1 MLFRSCLVI
10 ILMSGM
16 VPQSLA
22 RDPVDSKSPGRI
34 CIVVGAAGESEYG
47 ERFASWARALD
58 NSLGEI
64 TRKKI
69 GFIEGAALETLPQ
82 ESDRKQLADWI
93 SETEKVESGEER
105 WIIFFG
111 HGTHDGKS
119 SKMNLRGEDVSAS
132 ELRDLL
138 AKSTHRWVIVIC
150 SACSAP
156 FLNELSGADRI
167 VITATKSANESNFS
181 RFGESFS
188 SAFSDLEADL
198 DHDGAISLLEAFLVS
213 SRKTERYYAEKRLL
227 ATEHAMI
234 DDNGDKKGTGA
245 EFYNGLRIARRSE
258 GGELDG
264 MRAGQLWLIPPRNRL
279 DLTQKAMERVEEL
292 EAQVRSI
299 RGDKK
304 GMTEDEYYRKL
315 EILLTEIAHLLY
327 AGKE

>member
-1 MLFRSCLVI
+1 M
-10 ILMSGM
+10 
-16 VPQSLA
+16 
-22 RDPVDSKSPGRI
+22 
-34 CIVVGAAGESEYG
+34 
-47 ERFASWARALD
+47 
-58 NSLGEI
+58 
-64 TRKKI
+64 
-69 GFIEGAALETLPQ
+69 PQ

-111 HGTHDGKS
+111 HGTNDGKS

-264 MRAGQLWLIPPRNRL
+264 MRAGQLWLIPRRNRL